1 MEEKEYHPLESLFE
15 KGEEFGKT
23 SFELIKLQALDKS
36 TVIASAVVFNI
47 IVILIFSLFFLMAT
61 IGAAFWIGGILG
73 QLWYGFFAV
82 AGFYAI
88 VGIVVYFF
96 MYDWIKKIVSNSIIK
111 HVLK

>member
-1 MEEKEYHPLESLFE
+1 MEEKEYRPLESLFE

-36 TVIASAVVFNI
+36 TIIASAVVFNI
-47 IVILIFSLFFLMAT
+47 VVILLFSLFFLMAT
-61 IGAAFWIGGILG
+61 IGAAIWIGGILG
-73 QLWYGFFAV
+73 QVWYGFFAV

-88 VGIVVYFF
+88 IWIVVYFF
-96 MYDWIKKIVSNSIIK
+96 MHDWIKKIVSNSIIK

>member
-15 KGEEFGKT
+15 KGEELGKT

-36 TVIASAVVFNI
+36 TVIASAIVFNI
-47 IVILIFSLFFLMAT
+47 VVILILSLFFLMAT
-61 IGAAFWIGGILG
+61 IGAAIWIGRILG

-88 VGIVVYFF
+88 VGIVVYLF

>member
-1 MEEKEYHPLESLFE
+1 MEEKEYRPLESLFE

-36 TVIASAVVFNI
+36 TIIASAVVFNI
-47 IVILIFSLFFLMAT
+47 VIILLFSLFFLMAT
-61 IGAAFWIGGILG
+61 IGAAIWIGGILG
-73 QLWYGFFAV
+73 QVCYGFFAV

-88 VGIVVYFF
+88 IWIVVYFF
-96 MYDWIKKIVSNSIIK
+96 MHDWIKKIVSNSIIK

>member
-1 MEEKEYHPLESLFE
+1 MEEKEYRPLESLFE

-36 TVIASAVVFNI
+36 TIIASAVVFNI
-47 IVILIFSLFFLMAT
+47 VIILLFSLFFLMAT
-61 IGAAFWIGGILG
+61 IGAAIWIGGILG
-73 QLWYGFFAV
+73 QVWYGFFAV

-88 VGIVVYFF
+88 IWIVVYFF
-96 MYDWIKKIVSNSIIK
+96 MHDWIKKIVSNSIIK